1 MIVKGHDFEG
11 VTLVGILAADLSLYA
26 SDYRASERTFQL
38 LAQAAGRAG
47 RGELEGEVVIQTY
60 QPEHY
65 AITAA
70 SNQDYET
77 FFENEITYRRLM
89 KYPPVAHIMAILVM
103 SKEEEEA
110 KTASLLLAGAAK
122 EWTETNGFLEEIII
136 VGPAEANLSKVNDY
150 FRRILYIKDEEY
162 DRLTTL
168 KDFLE
173 NYIDFS
179 SYMQNCKIQFDF
191 NPMNGY

>member
-47 RGELEGEVVIQTY
+47 RGELEGEVIIQTY

-65 AITAA
+65 AIMAA
-70 SNQDYET
+70 SKQDYET
-77 FFENEITYRRLM
+77 FYQAEINYRRIM
-89 KYPPVAHIMAILVM
+89 KYPPVAHILAILIM
-103 SKEEEEA
+103 SKEEDEA
-110 KTASLLLAGAAK
+110 KTASDLIAGAVN
-122 EWTETNGFLEEIII
+122 EWISGKSLIEQVKV
-136 VGPAEANLSKVNDY
+136 VGPTEANLSKINDN

-162 DRLTTL
+162 DRLTEL

-191 NPMNGY
+191 NPMSGY